1 MTDPIARAAGIRPRG
16 AQDARSQPGAAPRP
30 SGPSGAAQRGETGVL
45 VRLARPVHR
54 RFRAAA
60 LDADVRQADLYRALV
75 LVFLED
81 QELAE
86 RVTQRARLLRDA

>member
-16 AQDARSQPGAAPRP
+16 AQDARSQPGAARP